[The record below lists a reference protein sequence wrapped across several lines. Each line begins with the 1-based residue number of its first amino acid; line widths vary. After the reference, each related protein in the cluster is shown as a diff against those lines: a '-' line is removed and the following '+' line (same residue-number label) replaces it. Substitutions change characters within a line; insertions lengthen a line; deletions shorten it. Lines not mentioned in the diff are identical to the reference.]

1 MVGINFVF
9 EVIHISV
16 ILISNKGM
24 SEDLLGI
31 VREEKVVG
39 IMTVLLRLE
48 GLLQSSFYSRELRLE
63 SLIQTFIILLTAGV
77 NWTV

>member
-1 MVGINFVF
+1 M
-9 EVIHISV
+9 
-16 ILISNKGM
+16 
-24 SEDLLGI
+24 LGI
-31 VREEKVVG
+31 VREREEKVVG